1 MTKTILTVITFAI
14 AGLIIGY
21 LLFGKIG
28 DTYISLST
36 LLKPA
41 SNEIIALGQKVAGVT
56 KIKNNIAICGGIGA
70 IIGIAIRIIKK

>member
-21 LLFGKIG
+21 LLFGKIA

-41 SNEIIALGQKVAGVT
+41 GNEIIALGQKIAGVT
-56 KIKNNIAICGGIGA
+56 KIKSNIAICGGVGA